1 MNQDLVT
8 EIRSKIDIVDV
19 ISERIPLTAR
29 GKNYFGVCP
38 FHEDT
43 HPSMSVSREKQIYRC
58 FSCGESGNVFN
69 FVMKYDHKSFAEVIK
84 ELGER
89 AGIDTKTVH
98 INQKDEKY
106 SNLYEAYQ
114 LSQKYFQN
122 NLYSKLGRDARKY
135 LETRKLEEETLKEF
149 GVGLSLESDNDL
161 TTLLKSK
168 KYDVATLNQ
177 IGLSN
182 DTHDVY
188 KDRIMFPLYDPYGRI
203 VGFSGRI
210 YKESSK
216 GGKYVNTK
224 ETVLFKKGNCLYHY
238 HEAKDYC
245 RNLKSVILV
254 EGFMDVIRLS
264 TIGIR
269 NTVALMGTA
278 LTKEQTTLLTRLSNH
293 ITICL
298 DGDDP
303 GKNAARKIGET
314 LFNMGVEVKMITIPN
329 DDDPDSFILK
339 NGKAKFLSL
348 LEYAENYSD
357 YKINLLKENVN
368 FKSEEELANYINSV
382 LVETSKIDD
391 EIRREII
398 LKKLA
403 KNYDIGYNT
412 LEKRFKELNPEKK
425 KQPEKIEVAKKSR
438 KDKYQLAVEQIIY
451 FMLNNDWVVEQ
462 VEKEKIVCPTN
473 EERLL
478 ISEIIYFYKK
488 NGYIDIADF
497 FTFIQGK
504 DDLLKLLNSIVSS
517 NYQESVEKKNL
528 FSYFHV
534 VKDYS
539 ITQQRM
545 RLQKLMKEEVDPL
558 EQAKIADQ
566 IRKLKL
572 GDN

>member
-203 VGFSGRI
+203 VGFSGRV

-264 TIGIR
+264 TIDIR

-497 FTFIQGK
+497 FTFIQDK

>member
-497 FTFIQGK
+497 FTFIQDK

>member
-203 VGFSGRI
+203 VGFSGRV

-497 FTFIQGK
+497 FTFIQDK

>member
-1 MNQDLVT
+1 MNQDLVA

-19 ISERIPLTAR
+19 ISERIPLIAK

-43 HPSMSVSREKQIYRC
+43 HPSMSVSRDKQIYRC

-69 FVMKYDHKSFAEVIK
+69 FVMKYDHKNFSEVIK

-89 AGIDTKTVH
+89 AGVDTKTVRIH
-98 INQKDEKY
+98 QKDEKY
-106 SNLYEAYQ
+106 NNLYEAYQ
-114 LSQKYFQN
+114 LSQKYYQN
-122 NLYSKLGRDARKY
+122 NLYSKLGREARKY

-161 TTLLKSK
+161 TMLLKNK

-182 DTHDVY
+182 DMHDVY
-188 KDRIMFPLYDPYGRI
+188 KNRIMFPLYDPYGRI
-203 VGFSGRI
+203 VGFSGRV
-210 YKESSK
+210 YKDSN

-224 ETVLFKKGNCLYHY
+224 ETVIFKKGNCLYHY

-245 RNLKSVILV
+245 KSLKSVILV

-264 TIGIR
+264 TIGIK

-293 ITICL
+293 IIICL
-298 DGDDP
+298 DGDGP
-303 GKNAARKIGET
+303 GKNAAKKIGEN
-314 LFNMGVEVKMITIPN
+314 LFNMGIEVKIITIPN
-329 DDDPDSFILK
+329 EEDPDSFILK
-339 NGKAKFLSL
+339 NGKEKFLSL

-357 YKINLLKENVN
+357 YKIHLLKENVN
-368 FKSEEELANYINSV
+368 FQSEEELASYIHSV
-382 LVETSKIDD
+382 LLEASKIDD
-391 EIRREII
+391 EIRQEII

-412 LEKRFKELNPEKK
+412 LEKRFKELNPKKK

-438 KDKYQLAVEQIIY
+438 KDKYQQAVEQIIY
-451 FMLNNDWVVEQ
+451 FMLNHDWVVDQ
-462 VEKEKIVCPTN
+462 VEKEKLVCPTN

-497 FTFIQGK
+497 FTFIQDK
-504 DDLLKLLNSIVSS
+504 NDLLKLLNSIVSS
-517 NYQESVEKKNL
+517 NYQENVEKKNL

-539 ITQQRM
+539 INQQKV
-545 RLQKLMKEEVDPL
+545 RLQELMKEEKDPL

>member
-1 MNQDLVT
+1 MNQDIVA

-19 ISERIPLTAR
+19 IGERIPLTAK

-43 HPSMSVSREKQIYRC
+43 HPSMSVSRDKQIYRC

-69 FVMKYDHKSFAEVIK
+69 FVMKYDHKSFIEVIK

-89 AGIDTKTVH
+89 VGVDTKIVH
-98 INQKDEKY
+98 TNQKKEKY
-106 SNLYEAYQ
+106 SNLYEAYI

-122 NLYSKLGRDARKY
+122 NLYSKLGREARKY
-135 LETRKLEEETLKEF
+135 LENRKLEEDTLKEF

-161 TTLLKSK
+161 TMLLKNK
-168 KYDVATLNQ
+168 KYDVAILNQ

-188 KDRIMFPLYDPYGRI
+188 KNRIMFPLYDPYGRI

-210 YKESSK
+210 YKDTN

-224 ETVLFKKGNCLYHY
+224 ETMLFKKGSCLYHY

-245 RNLKSVILV
+245 RSLKSVILV

-278 LTKEQTTLLTRLSNH
+278 LTKEQIVLLTRLSNH

-298 DGDDP
+298 DGDEP
-303 GKNAARKIGET
+303 GKNAARKVGES
-314 LFNMGVEVKMITIPN
+314 LFNMGIEVKIITLPN
-329 DDDPDSFILK
+329 EDDPDSFIMK
-339 NGKAKFLSL
+339 NGKEKFLSL

-368 FKSEEELANYINSV
+368 FKSEEELANYIHSV
-382 LVETSKIDD
+382 LIEARKIDD
-391 EIRREII
+391 EIRQEII

-451 FMLNNDWVVEQ
+451 FMLNNNWVVEQ
-462 VEKEKIVCPTN
+462 VEKEKLVCPTN

-497 FTFIQGK
+497 FTFIQDK

-517 NYQESVEKKNL
+517 NYQESVEKESL

-539 ITQQRM
+539 INQQKV
-545 RLQKLMKEEVDPL
+545 RLQELMKEEKDPL

>member
-98 INQKDEKY
+98 INQKDEKH

-203 VGFSGRI
+203 VGFSGRV

-278 LTKEQTTLLTRLSNH
+278 LTKEQTTLLARLSNH

-497 FTFIQGK
+497 FTFIQDK